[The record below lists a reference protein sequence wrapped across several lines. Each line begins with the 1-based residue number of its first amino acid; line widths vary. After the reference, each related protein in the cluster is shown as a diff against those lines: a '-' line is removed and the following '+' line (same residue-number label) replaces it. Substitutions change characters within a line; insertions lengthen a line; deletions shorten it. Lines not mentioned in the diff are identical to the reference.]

1 MNHRENF
8 DPAEEARLRQLLETV
23 RDERPARADF
33 RDAVMHEIATLPV
46 PAWRRALDWFVQPRD
61 VRVRPA
67 TAGLALAAALAA
79 LTILPIGAPRSD
91 AAPDNDV
98 ASAGQPDDEPAVSV
112 TRFVFIAPEATSVSL
127 TGDFLSWD
135 QEGIPLVEQRG
146 NGVWTIDVPLDPGIY
161 EYAFVIDGQEWRPD
175 PLATASV
182 DDGFGRENS
191 VVIVAGG
198 RT

>member
-1 MNHRENF
+1 M
-8 DPAEEARLRQLLETV
+8 
-23 RDERPARADF
+23 
-33 RDAVMHEIATLPV
+33 
-46 PAWRRALDWFVQPRD
+46 WRRILDWLVQPRD

-67 TAGLALAAALAA
+67 TAGLALAAAVAA
-79 LTILPIGAPRSD
+79 LTILPIGGPPLADAPGGD
-91 AAPDNDV
+91 AAD
-98 ASAGQPDDEPAVSV
+98 ASAGQTTDEPIVTV
-112 TRFVFIAPEATSVSL
+112 TRFVFIAPEAESVSL

-135 QEGIPLVEQRG
+135 PAGIPLAEQRG